1 MLDFYINYNS
11 FELVCWDTDGNDTN
25 VSIELTEEQ
34 AKKVCE
40 AIGLIGFA
48 EENGNIVVGYKKQS
62 NRARTGENGNE

>member
-40 AIGLIGFA
+40 TIGLIGFA
-48 EENGNIVVGYKKQS
+48 EENGNIVGGYKK
-62 NRARTGENGNE
+62 TK